1 MSKEK
6 KNEPLRFGKH
16 GDAAVSA
23 PRYVRKIGKGY
34 EYGEIEVNWD
44 DRTKDK
50 HRPLGKAPTLDEAL
64 AINQMAAMTEHTP
77 TYRVGSPLY
86 CRSTGGVQ

>member
-34 EYGEIEVNWD
+34 EYSLFNRFD
-44 DRTKDK
+44 
-50 HRPLGKAPTLDEAL
+50 HLGDGFNRDCPDFGKNAFAVSL
-64 AINQMAAMTEHTP
+64 MK
-77 TYRVGSPLY
+77 
-86 CRSTGGVQ
+86 

>member
-34 EYGEIEVNWD
+34 EYGEIEINWD

-50 HRPLGKAPTLDEAL
+50 HHPLGKAPTLDEAL
-64 AINQMAAMTEHTP
+64 VINQMAAMTDQAP
-77 TYRVGSPLY
+77 AYRAATPLY
-86 CRSTGGVQ
+86 QRSTGGTQ